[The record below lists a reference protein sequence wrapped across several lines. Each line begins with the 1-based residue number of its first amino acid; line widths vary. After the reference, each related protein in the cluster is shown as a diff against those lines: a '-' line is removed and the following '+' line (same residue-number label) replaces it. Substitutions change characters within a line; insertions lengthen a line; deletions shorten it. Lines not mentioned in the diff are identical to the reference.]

1 MAGGEGGGI
10 LGSPG
15 CVLDNSVV
23 SALHQAGALARLL
36 EMWPGRWVVPA
47 QVREEASRWK
57 AEGQSVVA
65 ILDRLERRGT
75 IVYAEIDPALEG
87 ARMAR
92 LSRTLGQGESAAIAM
107 ADRRGFQ
114 VALDD
119 RAARKACERLQPSV
133 AWVSTEDL
141 LMRAVAEGKLTRAEA
156 TTIWNGTGILD
167 IRRGLFWDN

>member
-1 MAGGEGGGI
+1 VAVGEGGVI

-47 QVREEASRWK
+47 EVREEASRWK
-57 AEGQSVVA
+57 AEGHRVVV
-65 ILDRLERRGT
+65 ILDSLEARGI
-75 IVYAEIDPALEG
+75 IVYAEVDPSLEG
-87 ARMAR
+87 ALMAQ

-107 ADRRGFQ
+107 AYRRGFQ

-119 RAARKACERLQPSV
+119 RAARRTCERLQPSV
-133 AWVSTEDL
+133 EWVSTESL
-141 LMRAVAEGKLTRAEA
+141 LVRAVAEGKLTRAEA
-156 TTIWNGTGILD
+156 TAIWNATGILD
-167 IRRGLFWDN
+167 IRRGLSWDN